1 MLDILQNYG
10 VVIVSVIVA
19 ALLFAYKFYFG
30 EKDGQIV
37 DGLEDM
43 GDAIANATG
52 GKRGRP
58 RKCDGD
64 KCSY

>member
-1 MLDILQNYG
+1 MWEILQNYG
-10 VVIVSVIVA
+10 VVIVSIIVA

-30 EKDGQIV
+30 DKGGEIA
-37 DGLEDM
+37 DGLEEM
-43 GDAIANATG
+43 GDAIAGATG

-64 KCSY
+64 KCAY